1 MRNSLSEKIKKA
13 RDAKGITL
21 EQLAKEVGSSKSYM
35 WQLETAYKIKPSAY
49 KIKPSAQ
56 LIAKI
61 AKALDVTVDYLLDPE
76 QENMNVQDEFSIFFR
91 DYQSL
96 DEDTRKG
103 IRAQVEA
110 LKKIKK
116 QKKTG

>member
-1 MRNSLSEKIKKA
+1 MRNSLPEKIKKA

-35 WQLETAYKIKPSAY
+35 WQLETAY